1 MDGYDNW
8 SFERTSHIEEYV
20 ASEINDIILDSRFAS
35 IEIHAD
41 MKAVDLCE
49 YLNNAKAK

>member
-1 MDGYDNW
+1 MDDYDNR

-20 ASEINDIILDSRFAS
+20 TPEINDIILGSRICAS

-49 YLNNAKAK
+49 YLTQ